1 MRSAKIS
8 GAPTREDEARMI
20 LVEQLPSAAPAA
32 GSLPDLLVLT
42 WEERAKTHQ
51 RVTTQAGREI
61 GIKLPTGTQLLPG
74 TVLHVGDGF
83 HVEVAAACE
92 DVWLVQTA
100 DVRALLRVAY
110 EIGNRHFP
118 IDIGNDTVAVLY
130 DHTLAELW
138 DRLGIDA
145 HRVRQPF
152 LSVQRPSHHH

>member
-1 MRSAKIS
+1 
-8 GAPTREDEARMI
+8 MI
-20 LVEQLPSAAPAA
+20 IVEQLPTKAPPS
-32 GSLPDLLVLT
+32 GSLPERLVLT

-61 GIKLPTGTQLLPG
+61 GIKLPTGSRLLPG
-74 TVLHVGDGF
+74 TVLYVGDNV

-92 DVWLVQTA
+92 DVWLIQTA
-100 DVRALLRVAY
+100 DVRARLRIAY

-118 IDIGNDTVAVLY
+118 IDIGDDTLAVLY

-138 DRLGIDA
+138 GRLGIVA
-145 HRVRQPF
+145 QRVRQPF

>member
-1 MRSAKIS
+1 
-8 GAPTREDEARMI
+8 MI
-20 LVEQLPSAAPAA
+20 LVEQLPTSAPPA
-32 GSLPDLLVLT
+32 GSVPEPLVLT

-74 TVLHVGDGF
+74 TVVYIGDTF

-92 DVWLVQTA
+92 DVWLIQTA
-100 DVRALLRVAY
+100 GVRALLRVAY

-118 IDIGNDTVAVLY
+118 IDIRDDSVAVLY
-130 DHTLAELW
+130 DHTLGELW
-138 DRLGIDA
+138 ARLGIVA
-145 HRVRQPF
+145 QRVRQPF

>member
-1 MRSAKIS
+1 MLIV
-8 GAPTREDEARMI
+8 DH
-20 LVEQLPSAAPAA
+20 LPAEPPPPS
-32 GSLPDLLVLT
+32 SLPEPLVLT

-61 GIKLPTGTQLLPG
+61 GIKLPTGSRLLPG
-74 TVLHVGDGF
+74 TVLYVGDTF

-92 DVWLVQTA
+92 EVWLIRTT

-118 IDIGNDTVAVLY
+118 IDPGDDSVAVLY

-138 DRLGIDA
+138 DRLGVVA
-145 HRVRQPF
+145 QRVRQPF
-152 LSVQRPSHHH
+152 LSGQRPSHHH

>member
-1 MRSAKIS
+1 
-8 GAPTREDEARMI
+8 MI
-20 LVEQLPSAAPAA
+20 LVEQLPSAAPAP
-32 GSLPDLLVLT
+32 GSSPELLVLT

-74 TVLHVGDGF
+74 TVLHVGDDF
-83 HVEVAAACE
+83 HVEAAAACE
-92 DVWLVQTA
+92 DVWLIQTA

-118 IDIGNDTVAVLY
+118 IDIGDDSVAVLY

-138 DRLGIDA
+138 ERLGIVA
-145 HRVRQPF
+145 QRVRRPF
-152 LSVQRPSHHH
+152 LSVQRPSHQH